1 MNLGLSTEQTLL
13 RDTVR
18 RLFEAECTSPRVRAA
33 ESSGFDSGLW
43 AKLVVLGIPA
53 MRASGMSLLD
63 AVIVAEEAGKRVA
76 PVPLIESIVAGGM
89 IDGRVGVAT
98 IALHPIQQSPVQ
110 LVPGGGVADWIVA
123 LDGEALLV
131 IRPEQVARADD
142 IAASGAALID
152 LRKGE
157 RQPLLGGASAYQAAI
172 EEWHLLNATF
182 MTGIA
187 DRAIHDAA
195 AWSCEREQFG
205 QPIGGF
211 QAIAHPLADSITDV
225 ESARL
230 LIHHALWAVES
241 EKGDAAALIRMAHW
255 WAGEAADV
263 GIRRSLRTLG
273 GMGLSM
279 EGDMQL
285 LYRRAKFQRMIAGNP
300 ADEMDKIA
308 ARLWPKNNEKAEP
321 PALPTT
327 SPTGLDFSFG
337 AKADAFAG
345 ELRAFVENHLTP
357 EVHACK
363 DHTTESH
370 NSAFH
375 KKMAEAGYAFPGF
388 DTPGQIKRDRY
399 EIMAAAPLWEDIGWS
414 RTSISITEFCA
425 NMCQIWGTDEA
436 KAEILPRIIRG
447 DALGCLGFSEPGAG
461 SDVFGCAFKAERLPA
476 TEDGADGGWLM
487 NGQKLWTTGA
497 HNADYIL
504 MLTRTT
510 PNSNSN
516 GLKKHQGLTMFM
528 MPLNE
533 PGFAMQPIK
542 ALNEERVNACFW
554 SDVRI
559 PDRYRL
565 GEVDQGAKV
574 MISALGFEQGGA
586 GYWAVHKAMLKHA
599 VAWAQRSGEIERPA
613 VRAALAKVA
622 VHEKAAEML
631 CRREIWAEM
640 EGASNPAY
648 GPMAKLFTTEW
659 LERDAASIVEL
670 AAPLSLIKGSDP
682 DLDKMEL
689 YMRRGLGSTIHG
701 GTSEV
706 HRSLIAEKLLG
717 MPKSR

>member
-1 MNLGLSTEQTLL
+1 LNLGFSSEQTLL

-18 RLFEAECTSPRVRAA
+18 RLFEAECTSARLRAA
-33 ESSGFDSGLW
+33 EASGFDQQLW
-43 AKLVVLGIPA
+43 AKLVELGIPA
-53 MRASGMSLLD
+53 MRTQSMSLLD
-63 AVIVAEEAGKRVA
+63 AAIVAEEAGRCVA
-76 PVPLIESIVAGGM
+76 PVPLIEAIVATPFLGM
-89 IDGRVGVAT
+89 RYGVAT
-98 IALHPIQQSPVQ
+98 IALRPIDAAPVQ
-110 LVPGGGVADWIVA
+110 LVPGGSVAQWIVA
-123 LDGEALLV
+123 FDGKQLVV
-131 IRPEQVARADD
+131 IRSESATRADD
-142 IAASGAALID
+142 LSASASALVDLRLGDCEPLSGGAA
-152 LRKGE
+152 
-157 RQPLLGGASAYQAAI
+157 AYYAAI
-172 EEWHLLNATF
+172 EEWHLLNAAF
-182 MTGIA
+182 MTGTA
-187 DRAIHDAA
+187 LRAIHDAA

-205 QPIGGF
+205 QPIGVF
-211 QAIAHPLADSITDV
+211 QAIAHPLADSISDV
-225 ESARL
+225 ESAKL
-230 LIHHALWAVES
+230 LVQHAIWAVET
-241 EKGDAAALIRMAHW
+241 GQQDAAALIRMAHY
-255 WAGEAADV
+255 WAGKAADR

-285 LYRRAKFQRMIAGNP
+285 RYRRAKLQRMIAGNP
-300 ADEMDKIA
+300 VDELEVIA
-308 ARLWPKNNEKAEP
+308 SRLWDGKR

-327 SPTGLDFSFG
+327 TPNGLDFNYG
-337 AKADAFAG
+337 EKAEAFAA
-345 ELRAFVENHLTP
+345 ELRAFVEANLTP
-357 EVHACK
+357 EINASK

-370 NSAFH
+370 DPAFH
-375 KKMAEAGYAFPGF
+375 KKMADAGYAFPGF
-388 DTPGQIKRDRY
+388 ETPGQIKRDRY

-425 NMCQIWGTDEA
+425 NMCQLWGSDET
-436 KAEILPRIIRG
+436 KAEILPRIISG

-461 SDVFGCAFKAERLPA
+461 SDVFGCAFKAEQQA
-476 TEDGADGGWLM
+476 YGDWLM

-510 PNSNSN
+510 P
-516 GLKKHQGLTMFM
+516 GLKKHQGLTMFL

-542 ALNEERVNACFW
+542 ALNGERVNACFW

-565 GEVDQGAKV
+565 GEVDRGAKV

-599 VAWAQRSGEIERPA
+599 VAWAQRSGEITRPA
-613 VRAALAKVA
+613 IRAALAKVA
-622 VHEKAAEML
+622 VHEKAADML
-631 CRREIWAEM
+631 CRREIWADM
-640 EGASNPAY
+640 EGISNPAY

-659 LERDAASIVEL
+659 LERDASSIVEV
-670 AAPLSLIKGSDP
+670 AAPLSLIKGTDP

-689 YMRRGLGSTIHG
+689 YMRRGLASSIHG

-706 HRSLIAEKLLG
+706 HRSLIAEKLLR

>member
-1 MNLGLSTEQTLL
+1 MNLGLSGEQELL
-13 RDTVR
+13 RDTVA
-18 RLFEAECTSPRVRAA
+18 RLFKAECSPGRLRAA
-33 ESSGFDSGLW
+33 EATGFDAALW
-43 AKLVVLGIPA
+43 DRLVALGIPA
-53 MRASGMSLLD
+53 MRASGMTLLD
-63 AVIVAEEAGKRVA
+63 AAIVAEEAGRCVA
-76 PVPLIESIVAGGM
+76 PLPLIEAIVAMPLLGAR
-89 IDGRVGVAT
+89 DGVAT
-98 IALHPIQQSPVQ
+98 LALRPIDKSPVQ
-110 LVPGGGVADWIVA
+110 IIPGGSVAHWIIA
-123 LDGEALLV
+123 LDGDTLV
-131 IRPEQVARADD
+131 VIKPQAAPRAADV
-142 IAASGAALID
+142 AASASALVDLRLGEREVLAGGAA
-152 LRKGE
+152 
-157 RQPLLGGASAYQAAI
+157 AYQATI

-182 MTGIA
+182 TTGIA
-187 DRAIHDAA
+187 LRAIYDAA

-205 QPIGGF
+205 QPLGVF
-211 QAIAHPLADSITDV
+211 QAIAHPLADSIADV
-225 ESARL
+225 ESAKL
-230 LIHHALWAVES
+230 LIHHAIWAVETGQEDS
-241 EKGDAAALIRMAHW
+241 AALVRMAHY
-255 WAGEAADV
+255 WAGEAADT

-285 LYRRAKFQRMIAGNP
+285 LYRRAKIQRGIAGDP
-300 ADEMDKIA
+300 TDELEVIA
-308 ARLWPKNNEKAEP
+308 ARLWGGAQ

-327 SPTGLDFSFG
+327 ASTGLDFTYG
-337 AKADAFAG
+337 ERAKAFAV
-345 ELRAFVENHLTP
+345 ELNAFVEANLTP
-357 EVHACK
+357 EIDARK

-370 NSAFH
+370 DPAFH
-375 KKMAEAGYAFPGF
+375 KKMADAGYAFPNF
-388 DTPGQIKRDRY
+388 DTPDQTRRDRY

-414 RTSISITEFCA
+414 RTSISITEFNA
-425 NMCQIWGTDEA
+425 NMCQLWGTEEA
-436 KAEILPRIIRG
+436 KAEILPRFVRG
-447 DALGCLGFSEPGAG
+447 EALGCLGFSEPGAG
-461 SDVFGCAFKAERLPA
+461 SDVFGCAFRAERQ
-476 TEDGADGGWLM
+476 ENGDWRM

-510 PNSNSN
+510 P
-516 GLKKHQGLTMFM
+516 GLKKHQGLTMFL

-533 PGFAMQPIK
+533 PGFTMQPIK

-565 GEVDQGAKV
+565 GEIDDGARV

-599 VAWAQRSGEIERPA
+599 ISWAKRSGEIARPA
-613 VRAALAKVA
+613 VSTALAKVA
-622 VHEKAAEML
+622 VHEKAADML

-640 EGASNPAY
+640 EGHSNPAF

-659 LERDAASIVEL
+659 LERDAASIVDV
-670 AAPLSLIKGSDP
+670 AAPASLIRGSDP

-689 YMRRGLGSTIHG
+689 YMRRGLASTIHG

>member
-1 MNLGLSTEQTLL
+1 MNLGLNEEQTLL
-13 RDTVR
+13 RDTVA
-18 RLFEAECTSPRVRAA
+18 RLFADECTSVRLRAA
-33 ESSGFDSGLW
+33 EARGFDDQLW
-43 AKLVVLGIPA
+43 GKLVELGIPG
-53 MRASGMSLLD
+53 MRANGMSLLN
-63 AVIVAEEAGKRVA
+63 AAIVAEEAGHCVA
-76 PVPLIESIVAGGM
+76 PVPLIEAVVATPLLG
-89 IDGRVGVAT
+89 GRVGVAT
-98 IALHPIQQSPVQ
+98 IALRPIDEAPVQ
-110 LVPGGGVADWIVA
+110 LVPGGSFAQWIVA
-123 LDGEALLV
+123 LDGEQLV
-131 IRPEQVARADD
+131 AICSESATRANDVS
-142 IAASGAALID
+142 ASASAMID
-152 LRKGE
+152 LRLGDRE
-157 RQPLLGGASAYQAAI
+157 TLTGGAAAYQAAI
-172 EEWHLLNATF
+172 EEWHILGAAL
-182 MTGIA
+182 MTGTA
-187 DRAIHDAA
+187 LRAIHDAA

-205 QPIGGF
+205 QPLGVF
-211 QAIAHPLADSITDV
+211 QAIAHPLADSISDV

-230 LIHHALWAVES
+230 LIHHAIWAIET
-241 EKGDAAALIRMAHW
+241 GQDDAAAMIRMAHY
-255 WAGEAADV
+255 WAGEAADTA
-263 GIRRSLRTLG
+263 IRRSLRTLG

-285 LYRRAKFQRMIAGNP
+285 LYRRAKLQRMIAGNP
-300 ADEMDKIA
+300 ADDLEEIS
-308 ARLWPKNNEKAEP
+308 ARLWGEERPS
-321 PALPTT
+321 LPST
-327 SPTGLDFSFG
+327 SPTGLDFTYG
-337 AKADAFAG
+337 EKADAFAA
-345 ELRAFVENHLTP
+345 ELRTFVEANITP
-357 EVHACK
+357 EINARK

-370 NSAFH
+370 NAAFH
-375 KKMAEAGYAFPGF
+375 KKMADAGYAFPSF
-388 DTPGQIKRDRY
+388 DTPGQVKRDRY

-414 RTSISITEFCA
+414 RTSISITEFNA
-425 NMCQIWGTDEA
+425 NMCALWGTKQA
-436 KAEILPRIIRG
+436 KAEILPRIVSG

-461 SDVFGCAFKAERLPA
+461 SDVFGCAFKAERLP
-476 TEDGADGGWLM
+476 DGDWLM

-510 PNSNSN
+510 Q
-516 GLKKHQGLTMFM
+516 GLKKHQGLTMFL

-533 PGFAMQPIK
+533 PGFEMLPIK

-565 GEVDQGAKV
+565 GEVDQGVKV

-599 VAWAQRSGEIERPA
+599 VTWAKRSGEIARPA

-622 VHEKAAEML
+622 VHEKAADML

-640 EGASNPAY
+640 EGCANPAY

-659 LERDAASIVEL
+659 LDRDAASIVEV
-670 AAPLSLIKGSDP
+670 AAPFSLIKGTDP

-689 YMRRGLGSTIHG
+689 YMRRGLASTIHG

>member
-1 MNLGLSTEQTLL
+1 MNLGLSAEQILL
-13 RDTVR
+13 RDTAR
-18 RLFEAECTSPRVRAA
+18 RLFEAECTSTRLRAA
-33 ESSGFDSGLW
+33 ELSGFDAVLW
-43 AKLVVLGIPA
+43 GKLVELGIPA
-53 MRASGMSLLD
+53 MRASDMSLLD
-63 AVIVAEEAGKRVA
+63 AAIVAEEAGLRVA
-76 PVPLIESIVAGGM
+76 PVPIVEAIVATALVGGR
-89 IDGRVGVAT
+89 DGITT
-98 IALHPIQQSPVQ
+98 IALHPIQQLPVQ
-110 LVPGGGVADWIVA
+110 FVPSGSVAQWIVA
-123 LDGEALLV
+123 LDGDTLVV
-131 IRPEQVARADD
+131 IRPEQVTRADD
-142 IAASGAALID
+142 VAASGSTLID

-157 RQPLLGGASAYQAAI
+157 REQLPGGAEAYQATI
-172 EEWHLLNATF
+172 EEWHLLNAAF
-182 MTGIA
+182 MTGTA
-187 DRAIHDAA
+187 TRAIHGAA

-205 QPIGGF
+205 QPIGVF

-230 LIHHALWAVES
+230 LIHLAIWAVET
-241 EKGDAAALIRMAHW
+241 GQADAAALIRMAHY
-255 WAGEAADV
+255 WAGESADT

-300 ADEMDKIA
+300 AAELEEIA
-308 ARLWPKNNEKAEP
+308 ARLWDEGR

-327 SPTGLDFSFG
+327 GPTGLDFSYG
-337 AKADAFAG
+337 EKAEAFAA
-345 ELRAFVENHLTP
+345 ELRAFVEANLTP
-357 EVHACK
+357 AIQAHK

-370 NSAFH
+370 DPDFH

-388 DTPGQIKRDRY
+388 DTPSHIKRDRY
-399 EIMAAAPLWEDIGWS
+399 DIMAAAPLWEDIGWS

-425 NMCQIWGTDEA
+425 NMCQLWGTDEA
-436 KAEILPRIIRG
+436 KAEILPRIISG
-447 DALGCLGFSEPGAG
+447 EALGCLGFSEPGAG

-476 TEDGADGGWLM
+476 NEDGADGDWLM
-487 NGQKLWTTGA
+487 SGQKLWTTGA

-510 PNSNSN
+510 P
-516 GLKKHQGLTMFM
+516 GLKKHQGLTMFL

-542 ALNEERVNACFW
+542 ALNGERVNACFW

-599 VAWAQRSGEIERPA
+599 VSWAQRSGEITRPE

-622 VHEKAAEML
+622 VHEKAADML
-631 CRREIWAEM
+631 CRRETWADM
-640 EGASNPAY
+640 EGHANPAY

-659 LERDAASIVEL
+659 LERDAVSIVEV
-670 AAPLSLIKGSDP
+670 AAPLSLFKGTDP